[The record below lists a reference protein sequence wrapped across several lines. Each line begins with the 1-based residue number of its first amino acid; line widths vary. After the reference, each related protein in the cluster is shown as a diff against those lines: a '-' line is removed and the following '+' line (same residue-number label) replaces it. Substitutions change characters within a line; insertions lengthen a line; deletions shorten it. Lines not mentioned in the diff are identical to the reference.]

1 MRSKIRTPPSLESS
15 INFDVIS
22 VVIIWCRLRHR
33 LREPASIDGQV
44 GKYWQV
50 LILHVKSMV
59 GKCRWARGCCIHV
72 FLIISVRDSL
82 GLGAWNW
89 PEKGKSVQSNPDKE
103 TTTSGNF
110 SCGRTKYALSIYF
123 PFEIT
128 GNNDNPPFFL
138 PSNYCLLQTEL
149 L

>member
-50 LILHVKSMV
+50 LILHVNLNQWLENV
-59 GKCRWARGCCIHV
+59 GE
-72 FLIISVRDSL
+72 L
-82 GLGAWNW
+82 GVA
-89 PEKGKSVQSNPDKE
+89 V
-103 TTTSGNF
+103 
-110 SCGRTKYALSIYF
+110 YMY
-123 PFEIT
+123 
-128 GNNDNPPFFL
+128 
-138 PSNYCLLQTEL
+138 
-149 L
+149 